1 MWEFGR
7 ASDEE
12 GLRLIVAYLSIKDPA
27 LRSEIMELAEAY
39 AKMSCETLPAPNKL
53 SQDNTPGTK

>member
-12 GLRLIVAYLSIKDPA
+12 GLRLIVAYLSIQDPA

-39 AKMSCETLPAPNKL
+39 AKLSFKTLPVSNKL
-53 SQDNTPGTK
+53 AQDNKPDNK